1 MTINE
6 AVKNF
11 CIESDSLVILTR
23 SKMFHKFMCNH
34 NPHVN
39 NEIFD
44 EHINFAEMLAEEARE
59 GGIYYQLI
67 KDLHVEKVIP
77 FEGDWN
83 DKNYVLVIDAS
94 EDQIDR
100 ICCQINALDHTCK
113 GAGFSATM
121 Q

>member
-1 MTINE
+1 
-6 AVKNF
+6 
-11 CIESDSLVILTR
+11 
-23 SKMFHKFMCNH
+23 MCNH

-83 DKNYVLVIDAS
+83 DNKKEGKGILYLSNG
-94 EDQIDR
+94 DR
-100 ICCQINALDHTCK
+100 IVGDYLNDKCIGKHVLFLKNGEIHYK
-113 GAGFSATM
+113 IFS
-121 Q
+121 